1 MATTIPV
8 RPGGAWAL
16 LQERCAALEAERDA
30 LRAET
35 SAQAARLRDA
45 QAAQAALAQE
55 LADARAEAGAL
66 RADRTALEADRA
78 RRGEELAASRTAHA
92 EEAARLR
99 QRIVTVEL
107 QAARLRGRCEE
118 ADGFAEEQGQLKE
131 DADKALAGRAEELRD
146 LAARLKGAEEKA
158 QAGTLRERKLQKEKE
173 ALEEQRDQHIRHSEL
188 LLKDKYR
195 LLDQIQRKDEIKAE
209 LVQRL
214 GGGGGSPGLSHSS
227 ASAATDYTPPSRERR
242 RPLSSRTNRTPRSA
256 TPQSKPKWGAGPAA
270 RPGPSPQEA
279 LLEAHKL
286 RDSRKLNL

>member
-1 MATTIPV
+1 METTTIPV

-35 SAQAARLRDA
+35 SAQAARLRER
-45 QAAQAALAQE
+45 AAAHAALAQE
-55 LADARAEAGAL
+55 LAGARAEAGAL
-66 RADRTALEADRA
+66 RADRAALEADRA
-78 RRGEELAASRTAHA
+78 RTGEELAASRRAHA

-99 QRIVTVEL
+99 QRIVTAEL
-107 QAARLRGRCEE
+107 EAARLRGRCEE
-118 ADGFAEEQGQLKE
+118 ADGFAEEQGQLKA
-131 DADKALAGRAEELRD
+131 DADEALAARAEELRD

-158 QAGTLRERKLQKEKE
+158 QAGTLRERKLQKERE

-209 LVQRL
+209 LEHRL
-214 GGGGGSPGLSHSS
+214 GGGGSPGLSHSS

-256 TPQSKPKWGAGPAA
+256 TPQSKPQWGAGPAA
-270 RPGPSPQEA
+270 RAGPSPQEA

-286 RDSRKLNL
+286 RDNRKLKL